1 MSYPGFI
8 RRLFANEGAG
18 PLLRK
23 EIIPFGDTK
32 GTVCEGSDARLAGGA
47 DWSEHKEEL
56 LKFIEKMEAQNAV
69 LEALRIQ
76 AIGAPRYWTST
87 QLPADHCWP
96 DGSLVLFED
105 RPELKAKY
113 DAGGFEGMLLEAD
126 SDADAIAANLGKW
139 VEHPNSLG
147 LYTPQLGGQFFR
159 NWALGQTENAGSYN
173 APGLPNIQ
181 GSALLHTVKGASAY
195 GALFFGTFTLNQVHN
210 SGNAWGGVLLGID
223 ASRSSAI
230 YGASSTVMPASIDQ
244 PVIIYLGRPR

>member
-8 RRLFANEGAG
+8 RRLFANEGAD

-23 EIIPFGDTK
+23 EIIPFGDTE

-159 NWALGQTENAGSYN
+159 NWALGDGQEAG
-173 APGLPNIQ
+173 
-181 GSALLHTVKGASAY
+181 
-195 GALFFGTFTLNQVHN
+195 
-210 SGNAWGGVLLGID
+210 AWGRDEIRNIWGSTYQIQYLATSSWTGAFFMSAQGMMGDYPAGVAGHRAYDVAFD
-223 ASRSSAI
+223 ASRVVPTGPENVPQHI
-230 YGASSTVMPASIDQ
+230 WQ
-244 PVIIYLGRPR
+244 PVILYLGRPR

>member
-8 RRLFANEGAG
+8 RRLFANEGAD

-23 EIIPFGDTK
+23 EIIPFGDTE

-159 NWALGQTENAGSYN
+159 NWALGDGQEAGAWEADCVGPHNHDISSVPVARAGYGNMHVLRRLFNGNISPDYDPIWEDNAFG
-173 APGLPNIQ
+173 AGD
-181 GSALLHTVKGASAY
+181 GMGAETVPR
-195 GALFFGTFTLNQVHN
+195 HI
-210 SGNAWGGVLLGID
+210 W
-223 ASRSSAI
+223 
-230 YGASSTVMPASIDQ
+230 Q